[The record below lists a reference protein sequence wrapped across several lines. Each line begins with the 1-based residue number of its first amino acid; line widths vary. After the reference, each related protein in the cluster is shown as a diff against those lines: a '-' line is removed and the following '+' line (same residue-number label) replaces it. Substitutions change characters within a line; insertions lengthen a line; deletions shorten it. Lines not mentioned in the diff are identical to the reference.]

1 MLLII
6 VVNKMLKRISIC
18 AVVIVM
24 LISCFACVFT
34 KTVKDEINK
43 AVKVTLSI
51 DGKIRNFDANDAD
64 FAIIKEN
71 VYAMLGSAKRDPNAN
86 EQLKT
91 DCTDSA
97 VEYNK
102 TAFDIWFEFSIDR
115 GEYKK
120 LFFTIDLKDTQSVFV
135 YTTATESYDD
145 GKILLH
151 YSCDSKAVVQM
162 VNSYS
167 N

>member
-24 LISCFACVFT
+24 LISCFACIFT

-43 AVKVTLSI
+43 AVKATLSI

>member
-1 MLLII
+1 
-6 VVNKMLKRISIC
+6 MLKRISIC

-24 LISCFACVFT
+24 LISCFACIFT

-43 AVKVTLSI
+43 AVKATLSI

>member
-64 FAIIKEN
+64 FAVIKEN

>member
-6 VVNKMLKRISIC
+6 GVNKMLKRISIC

-24 LISCFACVFT
+24 LISCFACGFT

-51 DGKIRNFDANDAD
+51 DGKIRDFDANDAD
-64 FAIIKEN
+64 FAVIKEN

-102 TAFDIWFEFSIDR
+102 TAFNIWFEFSVDG

-120 LFFTIDLKDTQSVFV
+120 LFFTIDLKDTQSILV

-151 YSCDSKAVVQM
+151 YSCDSKAVVRM

>member
-1 MLLII
+1 MS
-6 VVNKMLKRISIC
+6 KRLFIC
-18 AVVIVM
+18 AVAIVI
-24 LISCFACVFT
+24 LISCFACGFT

-51 DGKIRNFDANDAD
+51 DGKIRDFDANDAD
-64 FAIIKEN
+64 FAVIKEN

-86 EQLKT
+86 EKLKT

-102 TAFDIWFEFSIDR
+102 AAFNIWFEFSVDG

-120 LFFTIDLKDTQSVFV
+120 LFFPIDLKDTQSILV
-135 YTTATESYDD
+135 YTTTTESYDD

-162 VNSYS
+162 VNSY
-167 N
+167 NN